1 VLGEVDDAHPTAAED
16 PLDAVAGEGR
26 ADERSR
32 RHLTLLAQ
40 CLRAF
45 YRGGVDEPEVGGLLG
60 RYRLEGVLGQGAM
73 GTVYRAA
80 AEGGDPVA
88 LKVASAELAAD
99 ETYRRRFER
108 EARIAAS
115 LSHPHIVD
123 VVEAGEAEGRPFL
136 ASRLVEG
143 GTLADRIGAGAL
155 SDDEVVR
162 VVSELA
168 AALDVLHERDLV
180 HRDVKPA
187 NVIIDS
193 AGRALLS
200 DFGLARGAND
210 TVLTQPGRV
219 SGTVDY
225 LAPELIRGAPA
236 SPASDVYSLG
246 CLAYECLSGRPPFAD
261 RPIPDAI
268 LAHLEAQPEPLASP
282 LSHAVLQALEK
293 EPGARP
299 PTAAAYA
306 LMLRVSLP
314 R

>member
-1 VLGEVDDAHPTAAED
+1 V
-16 PLDAVAGEGR
+16 
-26 ADERSR
+26 
-32 RHLTLLAQ
+32 
-40 CLRAF
+40 
-45 YRGGVDEPEVGGLLG
+45 GGVDEPEVGGRLG

-73 GTVYRAA
+73 GTVYRAIG
-80 AEGGDPVA
+80 EGGDPVA
-88 LKVASAELAAD
+88 LKVASADLAAD

-115 LSHPHIVD
+115 LDHPHIVG
-123 VVEAGEAEGRPFL
+123 VVEAGEAGGRPFL

-143 GTLADRIGAGAL
+143 RTLAERIAEGPL
-155 SDDEVVR
+155 PEDEVVR
-162 VVSELA
+162 LVAELA
-168 AALDVLHERDLV
+168 AALDVLHERELV
-180 HRDVKPA
+180 HRDLKPA
-187 NVIIDS
+187 NVILDAS
-193 AGRALLS
+193 GRALLS
-200 DFGLARGAND
+200 DFGLARGADD

-246 CLAYECLSGRPPFAD
+246 CLAYECLSGRPPFAE
-261 RPIPDAI
+261 RSIPDAI

-293 EPGARP
+293 DPEARP